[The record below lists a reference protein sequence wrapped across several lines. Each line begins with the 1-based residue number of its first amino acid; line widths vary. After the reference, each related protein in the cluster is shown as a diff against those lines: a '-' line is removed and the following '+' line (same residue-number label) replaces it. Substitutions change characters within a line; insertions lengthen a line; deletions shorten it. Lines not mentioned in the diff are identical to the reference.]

1 MKRVLACALLLTLGC
16 TSAKAPAPE
25 SPLSLELQAMLR
37 EDQEVRQRWI
47 QDQGNHAIRDEVRTL
62 SKKHVARLEAIVAE
76 HGWPGR
82 TLTGHNGMTAA
93 WTIAQH
99 GGAEV
104 LGRMLPLMYE
114 AVRQRELDESL
125 YATSLDRVRVQ
136 RGMKQMYGT
145 QFDVD
150 AATGKCAPT
159 AIEDPEHV
167 DERRVRAGMP
177 TLAEYTKELCE
188 MYLAK

>member
-1 MKRVLACALLLTLGC
+1 MKRVLACALLLLTLGC
-16 TSAKAPAPE
+16 ASAKAPAPAPE

-37 EDQEVRQRWI
+37 EDQEVRQRWM
-47 QDQGNHAIRDEVRTL
+47 QDQSNQTIRDEVRAL
-62 SKKHVARLEAIVAE
+62 SKKHVARLDAIVAE

-82 TLTGHNGMTAA
+82 TLFGHNGMTAA

-114 AVRQRELDESL
+114 AVRRRELDESL
-125 YATSLDRVRVQ
+125 YATSLDRVLVQ

-150 AATGKCAPT
+150 AATGKCEPMAV
-159 AIEDPEHV
+159 EDPEHV
-167 DERRVRAGMP
+167 DERRLRAGMP

-188 MYLAK
+188 M